1 MFAKLLRVGFCCTT
15 LVFLGACAG
24 LGATPT
30 PTPAFFSEPEPS
42 LVIVDGRVLP
52 IRHAELRFEHV
63 ATVAEVLVEAGAQ
76 VEPGDPLARLATA
89 EHEVAVAQARA
100 TLDEALAQYE
110 LLLAGAPEALVA
122 AAEAQIAQARAAAQ
136 QTAGRVTSAEIQAA
150 RDDLQEA
157 QALLARLT
165 AGPRTTELTQAEAA
179 ISQAQTSLQ
188 SQRDALSAAKHDA
201 ELRLS
206 QAANALRDAQ
216 AAYSRIYWENIE
228 LERHYADQDLP
239 QERRDAEAAAL
250 RAVASSEAALE
261 QAHLALEHARLA
273 EQNGIAAAETQIVQA
288 EARRDQLLAG
298 ADPDQIAGAR
308 ARVSAAQARLN
319 QLTGSARSGELAA
332 AQARVA
338 QAQAGLAEVEAAPQ
352 PAALA
357 AAEARVRVAQA
368 SLEQA
373 ELMLAKATIHAPF
386 AGTIVKVNL
395 EQGVHPSA
403 SEPAIILA
411 DMSAWKIETSD
422 LTEFDVVLL
431 REGELV
437 QISFDALPELF
448 LEGVI
453 TTIEARG
460 TAHQGD
466 VIFTA
471 TVAPRSWDERLRWN
485 MTATIALGDL

>member
-1 MFAKLLRVGFCCTT
+1 MFTTLLRVGFCCTT
-15 LVFLGACAG
+15 LVFLSACAG

-30 PTPAFFSEPEPS
+30 PTPDFFSEPEPA

-52 IRHAELRFEHV
+52 IRHAELRFEQS
-63 ATVAEVLVEAGAQ
+63 AAVAEVLVTAGTQVEAGAA
-76 VEPGDPLARLATA
+76 LAHLATA

-100 TLDEALAQYE
+100 ALDEAIAQYE
-110 LLLAGAPEALVA
+110 LLLAGAPEAVVA

-136 QTAGRVTSAEIQAA
+136 QTAGRVTAAEIQAA
-150 RDDLQEA
+150 RDELQEA

-179 ISQAQTSLQ
+179 LTQAQTSLQ
-188 SQRDALSAAKHDA
+188 SQRDALSATKHDA

-206 QAANALRDAQ
+206 QAANVVRDAQ
-216 AAYSRIYWENIE
+216 DAYSRIYWENIE
-228 LERHYADQDLP
+228 LERRYTDDDLP
-239 QERRDAEAAAL
+239 QERKDAEAAAL

-273 EQNGIAAAETQIVQA
+273 EQNGIAAAEAQITQA
-288 EARRDQLLAG
+288 AARRDQLLAG
-298 ADPDQIAGAR
+298 ADSDQIAGAR

-332 AQARVA
+332 AQARVT

-352 PAALA
+352 PAAVA
-357 AAEARVRVAQA
+357 AADARVRVAQA
-368 SLEQA
+368 NLEQA
-373 ELMLAKATIHAPF
+373 ELMLAKATLHAPF
-386 AGTIVKVNL
+386 AGTIVKINL
-395 EQGVHPSA
+395 EQGVHPNA
-403 SEPAIILA
+403 HEPAIVLA

-422 LTEFDVVLL
+422 LTEFDVVLV
-431 REGELV
+431 REGEVV
-437 QISFDALPELF
+437 QLSFDAIPDLY

-453 TTIEARG
+453 SAIEARG

-471 TVAPRSWDERLRWN
+471 TVTPRSWDERLRWN
-485 MTATIALGDL
+485 MTATVSLGDL